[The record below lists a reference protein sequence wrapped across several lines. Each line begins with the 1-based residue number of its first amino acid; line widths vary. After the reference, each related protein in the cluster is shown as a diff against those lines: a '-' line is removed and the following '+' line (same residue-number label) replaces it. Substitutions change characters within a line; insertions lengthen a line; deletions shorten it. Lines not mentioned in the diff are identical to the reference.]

1 MTDQWHHRPDRPD
14 HPRPDPPGRPRTGT
28 PVPEPTGRSG
38 PPPVPEPTTEAPGP
52 PDAEPTAGA
61 PGPPVPEPTHR
72 TGPPVPEP
80 TAGAPGPPVAE
91 PAAGSSSPATEP
103 PERTAGAPASP
114 EPATGEPG
122 PATAGSKTIDTGL
135 RLLEILREHPG
146 GLTISELARIADV
159 HRNAVA
165 RHLTAL
171 RNHRLVTRTGNLFTL
186 GLGIV
191 ELGAA
196 VQQRLRSAAAGA
208 LQSLANDCHAT
219 AFIAVRDTEEE
230 VVALAVAKPRGSDLH
245 VAYGPGNRHAI
256 DHGAPGIAILAG
268 RPPVPDEPPVVENAR
283 RAGYSVTAGQL
294 EPGAWG
300 LAAPITPTG
309 RPAAA
314 SVGVVTIGAQEESAI
329 APRVRAAATEIARL
343 L

>member
-1 MTDQWHHRPDRPD
+1 MTNRRHHRSAPPD
-14 HPRPDPPGRPRTGT
+14 HRRADAPAPEQTAGSGPPVPDPAAGSVPPGPDPAAGQTAGSG
-28 PVPEPTGRSG
+28 PPGPEPTAGPPADSPAAGPPAGSG
-38 PPPVPEPTTEAPGP
+38 PPGAESSETTAGTSASPESIAEAPG
-52 PDAEPTAGA
+52 AVAGA
-61 PGPPVPEPTHR
+61 PGPP
-72 TGPPVPEP
+72 
-80 TAGAPGPPVAE
+80 
-91 PAAGSSSPATEP
+91 
-103 PERTAGAPASP
+103 
-114 EPATGEPG
+114 
-122 PATAGSKTIDTGL
+122 TAGSKTIDTGL

-146 GLTISELARIADV
+146 GLTITELARIADV

-230 VVALAVAKPRGSDLH
+230 VVALAVAEPRGSALH
-245 VAYGPGNRHAI
+245 VAYRPGNRHAI
-256 DHGAPGIAILAG
+256 DRGAPGIAILAG
-268 RPPVPDEPPVVENAR
+268 RPPLPDEPPVVENAR
-283 RAGYSVTAGQL
+283 RTGYSVTAGQL

-300 LAAPITPTG
+300 IAAPIKPTG
-309 RPAAA
+309 RPAEA

>member
-1 MTDQWHHRPDRPD
+1 MTDRQHYRSDPPD
-14 HPRPDPPGRPRTGT
+14 HPGAGAPG
-28 PVPEPTGRSG
+28 PER
-38 PPPVPEPTTEAPGP
+38 PPVPEPAAEPAAGSPGP
-52 PDAEPTAGA
+52 PAAEPTAGS
-61 PGPPVPEPTHR
+61 GPS
-72 TGPPVPEP
+72 VPEP
-80 TAGAPGPPVAE
+80 TAGSGPP
-91 PAAGSSSPATEP
+91 AAEP
-103 PERTAGAPASP
+103 PESTAEAR
-114 EPATGEPG
+114 G

-135 RLLEILREHPG
+135 RLLKILREHPG
-146 GLTISELARIADV
+146 GLTITELARIADV

-171 RNHRLVTRTGNLFTL
+171 RNHHLVTRTGNLFTL

-230 VVALAVAKPRGSDLH
+230 VVALTVAEPRGSDIH
-245 VAYGPGNRHAI
+245 VAYRPGNRHAI
-256 DHGAPGIAILAG
+256 DRGAPGIAILAG
-268 RPPVPDEPPVVENAR
+268 RPPLPDEPPVVENAR
-283 RAGYSVTAGQL
+283 RTGYSVTAGQL

-309 RPAAA
+309 RPAEA